1 MQAFI
6 RSFVN
11 SLNTF
16 LFLLFLSDHKLYL
29 LHLSL
34 FYLIDS
40 LIDSFVSLFISPFS
54 TPRNYTVA
62 RSLVAV
68 CALLMPHTHSLS
80 PSLKVRLSSF
90 SLFIFY
96 HSSFVFH
103 LSSFYTVIILY
114 LHTSSLS
121 LTLPLTN
128 PLLFLSLFYFFAP
141 DVVKLSSS
149 HFSFSLLLSYFIPTS
164 PFSSSLL

>member
-1 MQAFI
+1 
-6 RSFVN
+6 
-11 SLNTF
+11 
-16 LFLLFLSDHKLYL
+16 
-29 LHLSL
+29 
-34 FYLIDS
+34 
-40 LIDSFVSLFISPFS
+40 
-54 TPRNYTVA
+54 
-62 RSLVAV
+62 
-68 CALLMPHTHSLS
+68 MPHTHSLS

-164 PFSSSLL
+164 PFSSSFLSLLHPPISCFLSFPPSFSLIYSVCLIRSSINLVVWFTLFFTCLYIYFLSYFLPSFLPYIFPYKFDQNR